1 MAITEARTP
10 YEFLARWDHTTG
22 TFKGAH
28 IQFYDSVVKDGVVIA
43 GAPSKAFGVGEGMAF
58 PLVDIVDQV
67 TTDALAKVDELT
79 AALDTATAAQTAAEQ
94 ARDAAIAERDA
105 LQAQIAALTPDPN
118 ARVVSIDNYR
128 DRFTPTELGA
138 VLQCAYGGNVNC
150 QMLLLKVQTA
160 TGGIDLDS
168 QSVIDGLAY
177 LTAIGILAAGRANE
191 IRGV

>member
-1 MAITEARTP
+1 MIEEIRKP
-10 YEFLARWDHTTG
+10 YEFLARWDHITG
-22 TFKGAH
+22 QYKGAH
-28 IQFYDSVVKDGVVIA
+28 IQFYDSVVKDGVAIA
-43 GAPSKAFGVGEGMAF
+43 GAPSKAYGVGEGMAF
-58 PLVDIVDQV
+58 PLADILGAL
-67 TTDALAKVDELT
+67 TSDALARVDELT
-79 AALDTATAAQTAAEQ
+79 AALDTATAAQVAAEQ

-105 LQAQIAALTPDPN
+105 LQSQLAALLPDPS

-177 LTAIGILAAGRANE
+177 LTSIEILSPGRANE